1 MIGPL
6 EGISAPCSTPDLIQ
20 AIQEAS
26 MGYLLSP
33 RRYARMAK
41 RAIRLMAGRDV
52 LYKYDIHP
60 KTKHI
65 GSIYG
70 GWMIIPELLHSNSVA
85 YSFGVGNDVSFDLEL
100 IRRFGLKVHGFDPSP
115 IAIQWL
121 DTQCTS
127 PKYIFHPWGL
137 GSRDTS
143 AELFAPISGGMYSLH
158 SEHMSGELVKT
169 RASIRRLATIAK
181 ELGTKVID
189 ILKIDIEGAELD
201 ILPDIVES
209 AVPIRQL
216 VLEFHHRIGIGTLD
230 TTGDSVNRLKEAGF
244 QLFHVSET
252 SSEFSFLHKGAS
264 VKDV

>member
-1 MIGPL
+1 
-6 EGISAPCSTPDLIQ
+6 
-20 AIQEAS
+20 

-41 RAIRLMAGRDV
+41 RAIRLMARRDV
-52 LYKYDIHP
+52 LYKYDIRP
-60 KTKHI
+60 KMKHL

-70 GWMIIPELLHSNSVA
+70 GWMIVPELLHSDSVA
-85 YSFGVGNDVSFDLEL
+85 YSFGVGNDITFDLDM
-100 IRRFGLKVHGFDPSP
+100 IRRFGLTVHGFDPSP
-115 IAIQWL
+115 LAIKWL
-121 DTQCTS
+121 DTQRTS
-127 PKYIFHPWGL
+127 SNYIFHPWGL
-137 GSRDTS
+137 GSQDAS

-201 ILPDIVES
+201 ILPDIIES

-230 TTGDSVNRLKEAGF
+230 TTVDSVNRLRGSGF
-244 QLFHVSET
+244 QLFHVAET
-252 SSEFSFLHKGAS
+252 SSEFSFLHMGA
-264 VKDV
+264 